1 MVAAMKGKPPSDGGL
16 HQGDGR
22 ANNAL
27 DLTKSAPA
35 EGTAAFAGQR
45 ERSAD
50 LMVGG
55 TDGKS

>member
-1 MVAAMKGKPPSDGGL
+1 MGAAMKGKPPSGGGL
-16 HQGDGR
+16 HQGDRR

-45 ERSAD
+45 ERWPD
-50 LMVGG
+50 IGR
-55 TDGKS
+55 